1 MNHVL
6 LALGKGIVWTAL
18 VLIVLVEIHDYVNNK
33 IDMATYEE
41 MAKKHNCHFLTPS
54 ASRRDVG
61 MFQCD
66 GKIEFMKIED

>member
-1 MNHVL
+1 MNEL
-6 LALGKGIVWTAL
+6 LLYIGKGIIWTAL

-33 IDMATYEE
+33 INMNTYEE
-41 MAKKHNCHFLTPS
+41 MAKKHNCQFLTPS

-66 GKIEFMKIED
+66 GKIEFMKLED